1 MILLNGRYLSWS
13 LSIWRGSFLFAFI
26 KGLKMNYFN
35 TRYEAL
41 KAFPNSIV
49 RKVLNYH
56 VNQKAGFY
64 VVFNDYTTY
73 EQWRDC
79 GHVK

>member
-1 MILLNGRYLSWS
+1 
-13 LSIWRGSFLFAFI
+13 
-26 KGLKMNYFN
+26 MNYFN

-41 KAFPNSIV
+41 KAFPNAIV

-56 VNQKAGFY
+56 VNAKAGFY

-73 EQWRDC
+73 EQWKDC